1 MKAGKRG
8 EMNRCN
14 YIGQM
19 GESIAKIIFPCL
31 EVTQRFEDKNGL
43 DGRIEGKTIQ
53 VKADQRI
60 EESGHIYH
68 EYWEKSIGHPEQPW
82 RRSPSPVDLYLFVTA
97 GLYVYIS
104 ANALAKREVGRQ
116 LKKIL
121 PTSVGILLP
130 LSCLQP
136 FTHTHPYWVSWEAW
150 QQQRQAMRPMNTSG
164 WGELKDGTNSKPGS
178 VMG

>member
-116 LKKIL
+116 LKKFSQHLWGFCCLFHVCSLSPIL
-121 PTSVGILLP
+121 ILI
-130 LSCLQP
+130 
-136 FTHTHPYWVSWEAW
+136 
-150 QQQRQAMRPMNTSG
+150 
-164 WGELKDGTNSKPGS
+164 GS
-178 VMG
+178 LGKLGSSSDKQCVP